1 MPIYMDVHEGLH
13 GATQAD
19 VDAGHSIELDVQEEY
34 GVNVL
39 SYWFSAE
46 EGKAFCMAQ
55 AASPDAVIASHG
67 ASHGL
72 IPSNVIEVD
81 PPTLAQF
88 LGDTKS
94 DAGDRA
100 TVNGALDTGLRMIMF
115 TDIEGST
122 DVSVEFGDRIAVD
135 LVNRHDEVV
144 REALNNFEG
153 REIKHTGDGIL
164 ASFVSVTK
172 ALDAT
177 IAIQQACSAE
187 QHEGPNL
194 AVKIGLSAGEP
205 VSENKDLY
213 GAAVNLAARICAVAQ
228 GAQTLVAGT
237 VRNLSIG
244 KGHSFATRGSI
255 ELKGFPEPVAIFE
268 AEWQSAP

>member
-1 MPIYMDVHEGLH
+1 MPIYMDVHEGLE

-19 VDAGHSIELDVQEEY
+19 VDVGHAIEVEIQEQY

-39 SYWFSAE
+39 SYWFSEE
-46 EGKAFCMAQ
+46 EGKAYCMAT
-55 AASPDAVIASHG
+55 APNPDAVIESHT

-72 IPSNVIEVD
+72 VPSNIIEVD

-88 LGDTKS
+88 LGNTEA

-100 TVNGALDTGLRMIMF
+100 TVNGKLDTGLRMIMF

-122 DVSVEFGDRIAVD
+122 NVSVEYGDRAAVD
-135 LVNRHDEVV
+135 LVNRHDGVV
-144 REALNNFEG
+144 RKALNNFNG

-172 ALDAT
+172 ALDAS
-177 IAIQQACSAE
+177 IAIQEACKKE
-187 QHEGPNL
+187 QHDGPNL

-228 GAQTLVAGT
+228 GGQTLVAGT

-244 KGHSFATRGSI
+244 KGHRFATQGSI
-255 ELKGFPEPVAIFE
+255 ELKGFPEAVSIFE
-268 AEWQSAP
+268 VEWE

>member
-19 VDAGHSIELDVQEEY
+19 VDVGHNLEVKTQEEY
-34 GVNVL
+34 GVNIL
-39 SYWFSAE
+39 SYWFSE
-46 EGKAFCMAQ
+46 SEGKAFCMAT
-55 AASPDAVIASHG
+55 APNPEAVIESHS

-72 IPSNVIEVD
+72 LPSNVIEVD

-88 LGDTKS
+88 LGNTES
-94 DAGDRA
+94 DDQERA
-100 TVNGALDTGLRMIMF
+100 TVNGDLDTGLRMIMF
-115 TDIEGST
+115 TDIQGST
-122 DVSVEFGDRIAVD
+122 DVSVEFGDRAAVD
-135 LVNRHDEVV
+135 LVNRHDDVV
-144 REALNNFEG
+144 RNALDEFAG

-172 ALDAT
+172 ALDAS
-177 IAIQQACSAE
+177 IAIQEACKKE
-187 QHEGPNL
+187 QHDGPNL

-228 GAQTLVAGT
+228 GGQTLVAGT

-244 KGHSFATRGSI
+244 KVHRFATQGSI

-268 AEWQSAP
+268 VEWE